1 MTTPHP
7 EASAIFYRLRR
18 EHALSQPSFRPGELY
33 RLIGPSHP
41 EGYVF
46 VELNG
51 RPRCVWSASFERVE
65 VPVS

>member
-1 MTTPHP
+1 V
-7 EASAIFYRLRR
+7 IFYRLRPD
-18 EHALSQPSFRPGELY
+18 HARSQPSFRLGELY

-51 RPRCVWSASFERVE
+51 KPRCIWAASFERVE
-65 VPVS
+65 RQTTEADQ